1 MSKRSKLGWN
11 DYVLTP
17 MGAIKISEIYKK
29 LATPLPLM
37 ADTDTAMSQI
47 NHMLYLQKTIIIEC
61 KDIMEL
67 QSKEANFDVYAQ
79 QQTVLNSLFVQHME
93 LGLKATRLI
102 TAENLKADEE
112 QAALGASV
120 ASTESTEEEGVQLSA
135 RSVED
140 SAEDGVQLISRTLS
154 YEPYVD

>member
-1 MSKRSKLGWN
+1 
-11 DYVLTP
+11 

-61 KDIMEL
+61 QDIMEL
-67 QSKEANFDVYAQ
+67 QYKEANFEVYAQ

-102 TAENLKADEE
+102 TAENLKSDEE
-112 QAALGASV
+112 QAALGAS
-120 ASTESTEEEGVQLSA
+120 TEITVQFSA
-135 RSVED
+135 RTVED
-140 SAEDGVQLISRTLS
+140 SAEDGVQLIRRCLS
-154 YEPYVD
+154 CEPYVD

>member
-61 KDIMEL
+61 QDIMEL
-67 QSKEANFDVYAQ
+67 QSKEANFEVYAQ

-93 LGLKATRLI
+93 LGLEATRLI
-102 TAENLKADEE
+102 AAENLKSVEAE
-112 QAALGASV
+112 QAALGAS
-120 ASTESTEEEGVQLSA
+120 TEIPVQFSA
-135 RSVED
+135 RTVEN
-140 SAEDGVQLISRTLS
+140 SAEDGVQLIRRCLS
-154 YEPYVD
+154 CEPYVD